1 MFFGCRSLINL
12 PNITL
17 WNLQNIKKKEFIF
30 GNINPNIKE
39 MYPNLLDYINNEIDI
54 IYKFDK
60 NTEKIKL
67 FDNTFVEK
75 NKNNCILII
84 NKKIKALC
92 EYYEINENENENKYI
107 TIKLIEKNE
116 IVYLSYMFYECT
128 SLLSIFNFSKW
139 RAKNI
144 NNISYMFYGCSS
156 LIEIPGISALISD
169 KIFDISYMFFGCIS
183 LKYLPDINKWNL
195 KNVKNKEY
203 MLVNINAKTREK
215 YYNELR
221 KFMNNEMELKYQLDQ
236 KSNDGYINL
245 FGKKFMENNK
255 NNCLLIINNKLYDI
269 KDMYKYNIQGNKKD
283 NILIVK
289 LIGKNKIT
297 DMSYMFYGCKNLIS
311 FRIEANWDTIN
322 VTNMKSIFHFCKNLK
337 SLDNISELRVDNVTD
352 FSYMFYG
359 CNSLTNI
366 EDISKWNTHKVI
378 DINYLFYDCI
388 SLKNSPDITLLNL
401 KNAVKKECIFSNIV
415 LLYIKSQK
423 IIKEVFSYLS
433 EKQILKLII
442 YKKQLQKIFG
452 FDINKYKEI
461 SGKYKQGEK
470 NGKGKEYLLNTNNL
484 IFEGEYLNGK
494 RNGNGKEYNDD
505 GTLLYEGEYLN
516 GKRNGNGKEYHY
528 NGKIEFEGEYLNGKR
543 NGKGKFYTDC
553 GKLIF
558 EGEFLNEWPNGKG
571 KLYNDDG
578 TLQYEG

>member
-1 MFFGCRSLINL
+1 MNKITNMSYMFWGCSSLKYLNDFLLLKDINPENISYMFFSCRSLINL
-12 PNITL
+12 PNISL
-17 WNLQNIKKKEFIF
+17 WNLQNIKNKEFIF

-39 MYPNLLDYINNEIDI
+39 MDPNLLDYMNNEIDI
-54 IYKFDK
+54 IYKFEK
-60 NTEKIKL
+60 NTDKVKL

-84 NKKIKALC
+84 SKKIKALC
-92 EYYEINENENENKYI
+92 EYYELNENENKYI

-116 IVYLSYMFYECT
+116 IVDMSYMFYECT

-144 NNISYMFYGCSS
+144 NNTSYMFYGCSS

-289 LIGKNKIT
+289 LIEKNKIT
-297 DMSYMFYGCKNLIS
+297 D
-311 FRIEANWDTIN
+311 
-322 VTNMKSIFHFCKNLK
+322 
-337 SLDNISELRVDNVTD
+337 
-352 FSYMFYG
+352 
-359 CNSLTNI
+359 
-366 EDISKWNTHKVI
+366 
-378 DINYLFYDCI
+378 
-388 SLKNSPDITLLNL
+388 
-401 KNAVKKECIFSNIV
+401 
-415 LLYIKSQK
+415 
-423 IIKEVFSYLS
+423 
-433 EKQILKLII
+433 
-442 YKKQLQKIFG
+442 
-452 FDINKYKEI
+452 
-461 SGKYKQGEK
+461 
-470 NGKGKEYLLNTNNL
+470 NN
-484 IFEGEYLNGK
+484 
-494 RNGNGKEYNDD
+494 
-505 GTLLYEGEYLN
+505 
-516 GKRNGNGKEYHY
+516 
-528 NGKIEFEGEYLNGKR
+528 
-543 NGKGKFYTDC
+543 
-553 GKLIF
+553 
-558 EGEFLNEWPNGKG
+558 
-571 KLYNDDG
+571 
-578 TLQYEG
+578 